1 MVAVR
6 TEKVPTRMDNE
17 EFDLTPLT
25 WPQLGEGAYATVGIP
40 HQLDTRENPRSFCRN
55 IRS

>member
-1 MVAVR
+1 
-6 TEKVPTRMDNE
+6 MDNE

-40 HQLDTRENPRSFCRN
+40 QQLDTRENSRSFCRN